1 MSSPTRP
8 AFFTLVAA
16 LCLIMA
22 IGVFAVRFLHAGTY
36 SMPGGGA
43 VYGALGCLVIAGVLL
58 FAWRTRP
65 LAWIAVLAT
74 PIALFPT
81 LYSIMAES
89 EEVISLYA
97 TDASGAPAELRL
109 WIADEGGSP
118 WLGMPRSKA
127 TEHSLDGNTF
137 DMLRA
142 GSVSCVKPVLF
153 DEDRE
158 TVRRI
163 HGLKV
168 KKYRVARIAG
178 AIGMYPLEAPDTTV
192 VLRLDPCAGDA

>member
-8 AFFTLVAA
+8 IFFTLVAA

-22 IGVFAVRFLHAGTY
+22 IGVFVVRLLHAGTY
-36 SMPGGGA
+36 PMPGGGA
-43 VYGALGCLVIAGVLL
+43 VYGAIGCMVIAGVLL

-65 LAWIAVLAT
+65 LAWIAVLAA
-74 PIALFPT
+74 PVALFPT

-97 TDASGAPAELRL
+97 TDSTGAPAELRL
-109 WIADEGGSP
+109 WIADEDGSA
-118 WLGMPRSKA
+118 WLGMPRTKA
-127 TEHSLDGNTF
+127 VEHSLDGNTF
-137 DMLRA
+137 DMLRT

-192 VLRLDPCAGDA
+192 VLRLDSCE